1 MYHSLE
7 TVVKN
12 KMFSFDIKVLENEIK
27 IVFSF
32 SSDAK

>member
-7 TVVKN
+7 TVVN

-27 IVFSF
+27 IGFSF
-32 SSDAK
+32 FSDAK